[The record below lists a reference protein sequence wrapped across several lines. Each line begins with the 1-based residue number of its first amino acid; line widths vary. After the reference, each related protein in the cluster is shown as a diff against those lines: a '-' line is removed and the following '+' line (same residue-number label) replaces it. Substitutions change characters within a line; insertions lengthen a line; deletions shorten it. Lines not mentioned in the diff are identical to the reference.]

1 MLTLSV
7 IIPIYNTAAHY
18 LERCVVSLM
27 EQTIEEGIEFIFVN
41 DCSTDNSYELLQS
54 LLSCYSSRAQQI
66 HVYNTPHHSGIGAAR
81 ALGMI
86 HAKGEYIIHCDS
98 DDWVSSDAYQYLVDK
113 ISDTRADIILTD
125 FYLED
130 EANTLSVSYPEWS
143 ISQRLSTG
151 LWWMLWSHA
160 VKRSL
165 LIQHDLRIESRF
177 NFWEDMDFLMRV
189 YHFANDIAYLHK
201 PIYHYDRRNP
211 SALTRQ
217 HNDLSMLEP
226 CLSVINHLTAFYQQQ
241 KVESPLRLMELKR
254 STRDLYLRS
263 DPVDWNSWLKLFPD
277 SWHYLWHDS
286 RFKLCYRLVY
296 TMASRG
302 LILPLRLYM
311 FCSNHRR
318 K

>member
-1 MLTLSV
+1 MVVLSV
-7 IIPIYNTAAHY
+7 IIPFYNVSPCFG
-18 LERCVVSLM
+18 RCIHSLM
-27 EQTIEEGIEFIFVN
+27 SQTIQTGIEYIFVN
-41 DCSTDNSYELLQS
+41 DGSTDDSKRVLTEIISQFPNRLTQVRYIEL
-54 LLSCYSSRAQQI
+54 
-66 HVYNTPHHSGIGAAR
+66 PHNMGVSTAR
-81 ALGMI
+81 TVGM
-86 HAKGEYIIHCDS
+86 HEAKGEYIIHCDS

-125 FYLED
+125 FYLEE
-130 EANTLSVSYPEWS
+130 EANTLRVSYPEWS

-165 LIQHDLRIESRF
+165 LIQHDLHIESRF

-241 KVESPLRLMELKR
+241 NVESPLRLMELKR
-254 STRDLYLRS
+254 STRDLFLRS

-286 RFKLCYRLVY
+286 RFKFCYRLVY